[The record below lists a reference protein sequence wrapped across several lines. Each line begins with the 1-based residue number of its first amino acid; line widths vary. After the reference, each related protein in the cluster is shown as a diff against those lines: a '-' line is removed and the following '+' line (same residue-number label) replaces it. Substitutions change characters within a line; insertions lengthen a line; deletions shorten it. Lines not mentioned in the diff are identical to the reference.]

1 MSYSFSL
8 PSTTDVVV
16 SASTIIVVVGPE
28 VDYWLPQ
35 AEAYAMVDPA
45 EDASPILV
53 GRDDIDA
60 VLGGH
65 LQWADESQ
73 AYLPAIADELWPN
86 IVGKARLNEFTLPE

>member
-73 AYLPAIADELWPN
+73 AYLPAMPMNFGPTSL
-86 IVGKARLNEFTLPE
+86 ARPG